1 MIDKSEDTP
10 PPSPGVGGGSGPADD
25 DELFEDEVD
34 EEIDVLDGEAEVII
48 PFNFFELNYDTLI
61 QH

>member
-10 PPSPGVGGGSGPADD
+10 PPSPGVGGGGQGDD

-34 EEIDVLDGEAEVII
+34 EEIEVIDGEAEVR
-48 PFNFFELNYDTLI
+48 DTSGI
-61 QH
+61 